1 MPPNCISEKG
11 HKLQKIKGKEHQ
23 LSSLVDGRAQ
33 RVEVGDAV
41 LVLDEDL
48 AVNEGSL
55 AGELDAGLD
64 DSAIRSGPVPVMAR
78 EGYDPA
84 PIDDDQG
91 AIAVVLNPAVT
102 GGVPAQA
109 WGFP

>member
-55 AGELDAGLD
+55 AGELDASLD
-64 DSAIRSGPVPVMAR
+64 HPAIGSSPVPA
-78 EGYDPA
+78 PA
-84 PIDDDQG
+84 GESPDILTVNDDQG
-91 AIAVVLNPAVT
+91 AVAIMLDLVNPALS
-102 GGVPAQA
+102 GG
-109 WGFP
+109 